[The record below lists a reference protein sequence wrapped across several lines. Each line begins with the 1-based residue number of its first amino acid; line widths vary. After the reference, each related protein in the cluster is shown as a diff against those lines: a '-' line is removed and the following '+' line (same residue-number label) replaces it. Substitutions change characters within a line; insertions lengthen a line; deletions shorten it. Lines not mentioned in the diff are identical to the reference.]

1 MPTLDEDFS
10 GEVSLVGKYELP
22 EEPRPGERYRIALCD
37 FSVSACV
44 TVGGEE
50 FTLGM
55 SPMAVTIDGRLLK
68 RRGEITVTV
77 ANTAANEIIAKRS
90 VIESFPPA
98 EVGVYAKKMYAFEER
113 RAPLKIG
120 KISIIKMK

>member
-10 GEVSLVGKYELP
+10 GEVTLVGEYELP
-22 EEPRPGERYRIALCD
+22 EEPTVGERYRIALCD

-55 SPMAVTIDGRLLK
+55 SPMAVTIDGGLLK
-68 RRGEITVTV
+68 RRGEIGVRV

-90 VIESFPPA
+90 VIESFPAA
-98 EVGVYAKKMYAFEER
+98 EVGVYAEKMYSFEAR
-113 RAPLKIG
+113 RAPLSIG
-120 KISIIKMK
+120 KVSIIKIK